1 MPIYT
6 WDVDALSG
14 RQTVEVNNE
23 VIPTYERK
31 IRTVCAWCPP
41 DKKAVIVDIPEDGRG
56 VSHGMC
62 FACRRQYLACRDQAR
77 S

>member
-6 WDVDALSG
+6 WTVDEMSG
-14 RQTVEVNNE
+14 RPDVTAE
-23 VIPTYERK
+23 IPTYERK
-31 IRTVCAWCPP
+31 IRTLCAWCPP
-41 DKKAVIVDIPEDGRG
+41 DKKTVIVDIPEDGRG